1 MIRCVGIEPRLQTN
15 GVVLRVSGGS
25 SNHRSKRR
33 LLIHPVGRV
42 HDQRALRR
50 RHVNPPPTL
59 LLLQSRHMSQSLV
72 VNVVGVASE
81 TEGVVNS
88 GSPASIHVVDRWS
101 EGVERG
107 EVHECALHGQGSIVG
122 DLDVNQK
129 RREDHVF
136 SVQVTIGL
144 NLQLLRV
151 IVSNSRHV
159 VVHRSLAVAREIPV
173 GVVGHVHDRGDGIPT
188 CFKHHIQII
197 GCGEGIGDP
206 HNQSSRI
213 AFFHVRRNSGEY
225 HRDAVFRFVDRT
237 IPKALA
243 MTIANNAHFIVSLH
257 TSMIVVISA
266 IRRQFVMV
274 CSKGELTMLNSE
286 RIPGC

>member
-1 MIRCVGIEPRLQTN
+1 M
-15 GVVLRVSGGS
+15 
-25 SNHRSKRR
+25 
-33 LLIHPVGRV
+33 
-42 HDQRALRR
+42 
-50 RHVNPPPTL
+50 
-59 LLLQSRHMSQSLV
+59 
-72 VNVVGVASE
+72 
-81 TEGVVNS
+81 
-88 GSPASIHVVDRWS
+88 
-101 EGVERG
+101 
-107 EVHECALHGQGSIVG
+107 
-122 DLDVNQK
+122 
-129 RREDHVF
+129 
-136 SVQVTIGL
+136 
-144 NLQLLRV
+144 
-151 IVSNSRHV
+151 SNSRHV

-197 GCGEGIGDP
+197 GCSEGIGDP